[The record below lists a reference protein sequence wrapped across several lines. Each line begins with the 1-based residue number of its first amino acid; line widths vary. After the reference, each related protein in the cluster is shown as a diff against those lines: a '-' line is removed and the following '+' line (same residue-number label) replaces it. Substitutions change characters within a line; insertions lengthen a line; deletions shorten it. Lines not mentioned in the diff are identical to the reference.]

1 MFRPSLQGLIG
12 ARANIGSLSLMPM
25 LEAPPAVALPHIATE
40 FAGAAEP
47 VMLIKPR
54 CDAGKPGEIVVCA
67 SDPKRYRL
75 EPLADSPLE
84 GMPKAEARLS
94 RSATIDLHTEQAMIA
109 GAPSNRMMIGLKI
122 GL

>member
-1 MFRPSLQGLIG
+1 
-12 ARANIGSLSLMPM
+12 M

-40 FAGAAEP
+40 FAAPATP
-47 VMLIKPR
+47 VMLVRPR
-54 CDAGKPGEIVVCA
+54 CEAGKPGEIVVCA

-75 EPLADSPLE
+75 EPLADSQPN

-94 RSATIDLHTEQAMIA
+94 RSATIDIHTEQAMIG
-109 GAPSNRMMIGLKI
+109 GAPSNRAMIGLKI

>member
-1 MFRPSLQGLIG
+1 
-12 ARANIGSLSLMPM
+12 MPM